1 MKDLKRI
8 FQVFWELWVNFFVL
22 SIPLILVI
30 WFKLIPIQ
38 IEFSLFLIVYLI
50 TLIFY
55 FKWVS
60 VFSIKQ
66 DKFKALYFVTFYIVF
81 FIFSFILSQ
90 VLHNSD
96 WVWYKNI
103 FFYSDQFPDKIW
115 LDIND
120 DGFVDIE
127 YNAHNQNY
135 SVPSIYF
142 WINIL
147 LFALIFLFVIRNVRK
162 DYMSIFII
170 LIGFVAL
177 KVNGIATYAPRTEN
191 VGSHRSNA
199 VNQAVEG
206 AESVVDYA
214 KSLEDELEKEL
225 DEEENEENLQQS
237 KQNTTKSNLED
248 NSPKAS
254 STTKTVLENKSS
266 KSNSKKLS
274 PEMKKVLIS
283 TYKDYVSK
291 GKDLTQ
297 AFVSTHKVLKKV
309 LQVDDYKGSLEKFL
323 QKHKNAQKILADE
336 AWKLNNKLNNMKKSY
351 YKYTKTKKILK
362 SPDSDVIK
370 QAKSELSYLK
380 TADKLIKT
388 FDYLSTALDVVDTA
402 WEFQQKA
409 LAENV
414 KLDNS
419 TAMLA
424 SVLNNSMWNFLS
436 SNPWDETANLIGEWL
451 SKVWSFF
458 DSSTLKN
465 IWNSIK
471 DNLTLGWNFKQ
482 TIEFAVTTSDK
493 TFELM
498 KNEYDYLYKQESKNK
513 GIMWKTYTY
522 LKYKVVGKT
531 YYYGVKLT
539 SKIIKGV
546 GKLWNKLVW

>member
-1 MKDLKRI
+1 
-8 FQVFWELWVNFFVL
+8 
-22 SIPLILVI
+22 
-30 WFKLIPIQ
+30 
-38 IEFSLFLIVYLI
+38 
-50 TLIFY
+50 
-55 FKWVS
+55 
-60 VFSIKQ
+60 
-66 DKFKALYFVTFYIVF
+66 
-81 FIFSFILSQ
+81 
-90 VLHNSD
+90 
-96 WVWYKNI
+96 
-103 FFYSDQFPDKIW
+103 
-115 LDIND
+115 
-120 DGFVDIE
+120 
-127 YNAHNQNY
+127 
-135 SVPSIYF
+135 
-142 WINIL
+142 
-147 LFALIFLFVIRNVRK
+147 
-162 DYMSIFII
+162 
-170 LIGFVAL
+170 
-177 KVNGIATYAPRTEN
+177 
-191 VGSHRSNA
+191 
-199 VNQAVEG
+199 
-206 AESVVDYA
+206 
-214 KSLEDELEKEL
+214 
-225 DEEENEENLQQS
+225 
-237 KQNTTKSNLED
+237 
-248 NSPKAS
+248 
-254 STTKTVLENKSS
+254 
-266 KSNSKKLS
+266 
-274 PEMKKVLIS
+274 
-283 TYKDYVSK
+283 
-291 GKDLTQ
+291 
-297 AFVSTHKVLKKV
+297 
-309 LQVDDYKGSLEKFL
+309 
-323 QKHKNAQKILADE
+323 
-336 AWKLNNKLNNMKKSY
+336 
-351 YKYTKTKKILK
+351 
-362 SPDSDVIK
+362 
-370 QAKSELSYLK
+370 LSYLK

-451 SKVWSFF
+451 SKVGSFF